1 MTAETAPWTGSR
13 RLLRRLRDVTVGPGS
28 PQQRLDQIATLIARE
43 LVAEVCSIYVRRAG
57 DILELFA
64 TEGLHQDAVHRT
76 RLMVGEGLVG
86 LIAAQAM
93 PVALA
98 DAQAHPLFAYRP
110 ETGEEIYSSLM
121 GVPILRGGRVIG
133 VLSIQNRTQRSYADE
148 EIEILET
155 IAMVLAELVA
165 GGDVISPQEAS
176 IGQDSAALPQ
186 RLEGGVVEPR
196 PSPGHRD
203 IAPPARHHRPH
214 VVG

>member
-1 MTAETAPWTGSR
+1 M
-13 RLLRRLRDVTVGPGS
+13 RDVMAGPGT

-64 TEGLHQDAVHRT
+64 TEGLHQNAVHRT

-98 DAQAHPLFAYRP
+98 DAQAHPLFAFRP

-121 GVPILRGGRVIG
+121 GTPILRGGRVLG
-133 VLSIQNRTQRSYADE
+133 VLVVQNRTQRSYADE
-148 EIEILET
+148 EVEILET

-165 GGDVISPQEAS
+165 GGDVIGPEEAS
-176 IGQDSAALPQ
+176 VGQEPGALPQ
-186 RLEGGVVEPR
+186 L
-196 PSPGHRD
+196 
-203 IAPPARHHRPH
+203 
-214 VVG
+214 